1 MKSVWGKSEGRIGK
15 LAVNLHVIH
24 ALMNGQTPSEEIPE
38 EIVRAALKL
47 TKYYAQQVQSLYTQ
61 FSDPDSIAPHLTN
74 VIQMAQR
81 KDDWIKASDVYLSIT
96 KKHRPSGETVRQWFG
111 ELVLMGK
118 GEIKGNGRSL
128 QFRVFSDKN
137 PPPTLPPESSK
148 TKLDDLRQELDELS
162 NTEATTNQGV
172 QEFLD
177 KLDNLDDFPKNEISS
192 LTEVHEEL
200 LGDKEVELS
209 IQVEEK
215 ENQFLGEL
223 SNLSNNVQDVEL
235 ASDTALDDFLDK
247 SSNLDTAPQSNEATD
262 PSNLVVIEDQELK
275 VGDWVK
281 WDECPAHCSSLAP
294 FQITEIN
301 GEYAKLDLFEKPV
314 RLADLSRA

>member
-1 MKSVWGKSEGRIGK
+1 
-15 LAVNLHVIH
+15 
-24 ALMNGQTPSEEIPE
+24 
-38 EIVRAALKL
+38 
-47 TKYYAQQVQSLYTQ
+47 
-61 FSDPDSIAPHLTN
+61 
-74 VIQMAQR
+74 MAQR

-111 ELVLMGK
+111 ELVRMGK

-137 PPPTLPPESSK
+137 PPPTLPPEGSK

-162 NTEATTNQGV
+162 NPETTNNQEV

-192 LTEVHEEL
+192 LPEVHEKL
-200 LGDKEVELS
+200 LGDKVAELN
-209 IQVEEK
+209 IQAEEE
-215 ENQFLGEL
+215 ENQLLGKL

-247 SSNLDTAPQSNEATD
+247 SSNLDADAQIDSGGRKNWTPGTKFRVTGRDKSYKEHFGKILTVKFNDQARS
-262 PSNLVVIEDQELK
+262 VIEAEETNHRFAYWCVELAPTEELLE
-275 VGDWVK
+275 VGDMVFWS
-281 WDECPAHCSSLAP
+281 ECPAHCSSLAP
-294 FQITEIN
+294 FQVTSID
-301 GEYAKLDLFEKPV
+301 GDYAKLDLFEKSV